1 MNLKIAFS
9 SNFKSQLQTVWFF
22 FISSLFLVML
32 IKSGDFFDNF
42 LLSIFISVVAFVFTW
57 QVFITLRC
65 QTITINKN
73 FFIITTSFFFKQKYV
88 WKDVVNI
95 EEMYMERVFDGE
107 TLDSHSSYVVL
118 ELTNKSIQTSVS
130 LNEHKNVFIKVDTVT
145 VDDESLEDK
154 AFRKMSALAD
164 LLTFFKEQY
173 SYVDIH
179 SPEIDRSEVLLLLEE
194 LSELGV
200 VCQFST

>member
-1 MNLKIAFS
+1 VNLKIAFS

>member
-1 MNLKIAFS
+1 
-9 SNFKSQLQTVWFF
+9 
-22 FISSLFLVML
+22 
-32 IKSGDFFDNF
+32 
-42 LLSIFISVVAFVFTW
+42 
-57 QVFITLRC
+57 
-65 QTITINKN
+65 
-73 FFIITTSFFFKQKYV
+73 
-88 WKDVVNI
+88 
-95 EEMYMERVFDGE
+95 MERVFDGE